1 MTMCCP
7 TRALMSS
14 IWMISIALEAL
25 STTRRSTR
33 DDGRRVILLVRGA
46 AAALAGSATEIDAAR
61 MPVCVD
67 PMVVCVIKRGLC
79 CACHARMT
87 MTCCN
92 QELLHRG
99 AIGAPRYVQ
108 GDR

>member
-7 TRALMSS
+7 TRAPMSS

-33 DDGRRVILLVRGA
+33 DDGWRVLLLVRGD

-61 MPVCVD
+61 PNARVCGSDGGLRQKAWFVLCMPREND
-67 PMVVCVIKRGLC
+67 
-79 CACHARMT
+79 HD
-87 MTCCN
+87 
-92 QELLHRG
+92 LL
-99 AIGAPRYVQ
+99 
-108 GDR
+108 